1 MPRAMHAFV
10 VTVLLAAV
18 ALTPALADDDSPAV
32 APVAVAPAAQTPML
46 AAINAVL
53 QEERALV
60 AELATRLTTAP
71 DDEAALKLH
80 RAIEQ
85 AKADA
90 ELRILGIQAD
100 HARREGRLEA
110 ATELEAAIAAFGKVE
125 AAPVVE
131 QRPAPSTDANGR

>member
-18 ALTPALADDDSPAV
+18 ALTPALADDDSPAA
-32 APVAVAPAAQTPML
+32 APVVVAPAAQTPML

-60 AELATRLTTAP
+60 AELATRLTTAT
-71 DDEAALKLH
+71 DDEAALTLH

-110 ATELEAAIAAFGKVE
+110 AVELEAAIAAFGKVE

-131 QRPAPSTDANGR
+131 QRSAPSTDGNGR

>member
-1 MPRAMHAFV
+1 MHALV

-18 ALTPALADDDSPAV
+18 TFTPSLADDESPAA
-32 APVAVAPAAQTPML
+32 APVAVAPAPPTPML

-53 QEERALV
+53 LEERALV

-71 DDEAALKLH
+71 DDEAALTLH

-110 ATELEAAIAAFGKVE
+110 AVELEAAIAAFGKVE

-131 QRPAPSTDANGR
+131 QRTAPSTDANER

>member
-1 MPRAMHAFV
+1 MPRAVLV
-10 VTVLLAAV
+10 VTVLLAA
-18 ALTPALADDDSPAV
+18 ATFTPALADDNSPAA
-32 APVAVAPAAQTPML
+32 APVAVAPTAPAPML

-71 DDEAALKLH
+71 DDEAALTLH

-110 ATELEAAIAAFGKVE
+110 AAELEAAIAAFGKVE

-131 QRPAPSTDANGR
+131 QRSAPSTDANGR